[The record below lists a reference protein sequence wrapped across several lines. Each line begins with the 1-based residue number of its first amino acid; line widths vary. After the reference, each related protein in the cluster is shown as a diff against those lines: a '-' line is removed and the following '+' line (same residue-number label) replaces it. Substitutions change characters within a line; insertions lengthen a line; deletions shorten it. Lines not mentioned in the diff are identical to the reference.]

1 MRPCLVALCLA
12 CLPLTVLADSVHTI
26 EVTNDTR
33 SRIDSFS
40 MAPAGSDHWTEVNFR
55 APMQES
61 SFDYEVAITMEFH
74 DSDGCL
80 RDLRTELSDGRKIFA
95 HNFDVCHFH
104 AYRPGRRFYGG
115 RPGSQ
120 IMP

>member
-1 MRPCLVALCLA
+1 MLCNRFGDRGIYLSVSPDSCVAIHPIAACHACRSGVCCALKKEIAMRPCLVALCLA

-74 DSDGCL
+74 
-80 RDLRTELSDGRKIFA
+80 
-95 HNFDVCHFH
+95 
-104 AYRPGRRFYGG
+104 
-115 RPGSQ
+115 
-120 IMP
+120 